1 MQPEK
6 IKILENKYL
15 WIKWSDDTES
25 KISLQKMRE
34 LCPCATCLA
43 ERDNQSKNY
52 IPLLLSSQIT
62 VSGIEAVGSY
72 AIQINLAGWTQY
84 WNLRIS
90 FFEESCSRYQFK
102 LKAHD
107 FTKPVN
113 NFTDRTYTSL
123 PLFFHF

>member
-15 WIKWSDDTES
+15 CIEWSDDTES

-43 ERDNQSKNY
+43 ERHNQSKNY

-62 VSGIEAVGSY
+62 VSGIEAVGRY
-72 AIQINLAGWTQY
+72 AIQINWQDGHNTGIYEYTFLKNLAADTIQA
-84 WNLRIS
+84 LS
-90 FFEESCSRYQFK
+90 
-102 LKAHD
+102 
-107 FTKPVN
+107 T
-113 NFTDRTYTSL
+113 
-123 PLFFHF
+123 

>member
-34 LCPCATCLA
+34 MCPCATCLA
-43 ERDNQSKNY
+43 ARDNQSKNY

-72 AIQINLAGWTQY
+72 AIQIIWQDNHSTGIYEYPFLKNLAADSIQ
-84 WNLRIS
+84 
-90 FFEESCSRYQFK
+90 
-102 LKAHD
+102 D
-107 FTKPVN
+107 
-113 NFTDRTYTSL
+113 
-123 PLFFHF
+123 